1 MTERGDVPD
10 DVLVREG
17 GGVIRSGVSAE
28 KVLYTLKDFLLQY
41 QVSPEGTNALPVF
54 SKRDKEESVAI
65 WFLLVTNHTIVTHS
79 ATQIL
84 NSRTRWANAWIEIQ
98 HWTASV

>member
-1 MTERGDVPD
+1 MMFWF
-10 DVLVREG
+10 G
-17 GGVIRSGVSAE
+17 GGQ
-28 KVLYTLKDFLLQY
+28 LYTLKDFLLQY
-41 QVSPEGTNALPVF
+41 QVLSPEGTNALPVV

-65 WFLLVTNHTIVTHS
+65 WFHLVTNHTKVTHS

-84 NSRTRWANAWIEIQ
+84 NSRTQRANAWIEIQ